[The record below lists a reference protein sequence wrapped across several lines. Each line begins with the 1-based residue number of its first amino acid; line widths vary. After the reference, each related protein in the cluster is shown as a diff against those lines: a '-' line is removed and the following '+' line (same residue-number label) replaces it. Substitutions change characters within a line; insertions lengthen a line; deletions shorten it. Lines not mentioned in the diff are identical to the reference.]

1 MIDKVIAAIFLPA
14 LLVILFAR
22 VTYSSVVALIITV
35 ALITASAYKGFT
47 HTWYVNI
54 IDAMSLTFGF
64 WYSRRMLRNLKTK
77 SKEES
82 G

>member
-1 MIDKVIAAIFLPA
+1 MFDKVIAAIFLPA
-14 LLVILFAR
+14 LLVVFFAR
-22 VTYSSVVALIITV
+22 VTYSSVVGLVITV

-54 IDAMSLTFGF
+54 IDAASLTVGF
-64 WYSRRMLRNLKTK
+64 WYSRRMLQNLKTK

-82 G
+82 